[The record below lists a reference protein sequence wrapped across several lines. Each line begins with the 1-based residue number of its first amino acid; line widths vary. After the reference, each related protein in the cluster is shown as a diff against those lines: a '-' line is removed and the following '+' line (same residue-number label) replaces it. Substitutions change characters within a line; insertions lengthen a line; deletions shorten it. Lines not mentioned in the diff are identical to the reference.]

1 MALHLSPSFC
11 LFTVTII
18 FIIVHVPAS
27 VSATYAKYENCSAP
41 FHCANLENVSYPF
54 WGASRP
60 EYCGHPGYELD
71 CAGEFAEVTIL
82 KIDYKVLE
90 VNYSSRTL
98 TVAMEDYWDN
108 ICPLKLVDGSIDFS
122 LFNYTSDTEN
132 ITLYYRCPALL
143 EDISAELLPF
153 QFNCSSADKN
163 PYNFFSI
170 WDSDRVNSSMTEAIC
185 SYLSSCDT
193 KVTIS
198 VGQTTFTA
206 IERNPTLVNLME
218 ALREGFGLQWF
229 INDRLCD
236 QCQGSGGLCGYD
248 SDTRSFTCH
257 CPDKPYPEHCPSK
270 DKGEKKAKSL
280 KAVIGVAVASG
291 VVAIGLLCFCIFIV
305 LRRRK
310 SVAQYNG
317 RYLQTLPSGTSS
329 TSTSMSFSK
338 SISTY
343 PSSKSDLAKESTY
356 FGAQVFSYAEL
367 EEATNNFDSSK
378 ELGDGGFGIVYYG
391 VLKDGRSVAVKRL
404 YESTVKRV
412 EQFKNEIEILTRLRH
427 RNLVALYGCTS
438 RHSRELLLVYEY
450 IPNGTVAD
458 HLHGNRS
465 KSDSLSW
472 SIRMNIAIETAE
484 ALAFLHASDVIH
496 RDVKTNNILLDN
508 RFHVKV
514 ADFGLSRFFPT
525 NVTHVSTAPQGTP
538 GYVDPQYYQCYQLTE
553 KSDVYSFG
561 VVLIELI
568 SSLEAVDTNR
578 HRDDINLASMAI
590 NRIQNRAL
598 NELIDPYIGF
608 EQDYA
613 VRNMVTSVA
622 ELAFRC
628 LQQDREDRPS
638 MQEIL
643 QLLKEIQNQQ
653 LGAQKAEIVDFYS
666 TDDVVLLKNVPP
678 PLSSPD
684 SGGNDKWMKIRTL

>member
-1 MALHLSPSFC
+1 
-11 LFTVTII
+11 
-18 FIIVHVPAS
+18 
-27 VSATYAKYENCSAP
+27 
-41 FHCANLENVSYPF
+41 
-54 WGASRP
+54 
-60 EYCGHPGYELD
+60 
-71 CAGEFAEVTIL
+71 
-82 KIDYKVLE
+82 
-90 VNYSSRTL
+90 
-98 TVAMEDYWDN
+98 
-108 ICPLKLVDGSIDFS
+108 
-122 LFNYTSDTEN
+122 
-132 ITLYYRCPALL
+132 
-143 EDISAELLPF
+143 
-153 QFNCSSADKN
+153 
-163 PYNFFSI
+163 
-170 WDSDRVNSSMTEAIC
+170 
-185 SYLSSCDT
+185 
-193 KVTIS
+193 
-198 VGQTTFTA
+198 
-206 IERNPTLVNLME
+206 
-218 ALREGFGLQWF
+218 
-229 INDRLCD
+229 
-236 QCQGSGGLCGYD
+236 
-248 SDTRSFTCH
+248 
-257 CPDKPYPEHCPSK
+257 
-270 DKGEKKAKSL
+270 
-280 KAVIGVAVASG
+280 
-291 VVAIGLLCFCIFIV
+291 
-305 LRRRK
+305 
-310 SVAQYNG
+310 
-317 RYLQTLPSGTSS
+317 
-329 TSTSMSFSK
+329 
-338 SISTY
+338 
-343 PSSKSDLAKESTY
+343 
-356 FGAQVFSYAEL
+356 
-367 EEATNNFDSSK
+367 
-378 ELGDGGFGIVYYG
+378 
-391 VLKDGRSVAVKRL
+391 
-404 YESTVKRV
+404 
-412 EQFKNEIEILTRLRH
+412 
-427 RNLVALYGCTS
+427 
-438 RHSRELLLVYEY
+438 
-450 IPNGTVAD
+450 
-458 HLHGNRS
+458 
-465 KSDSLSW
+465 
-472 SIRMNIAIETAE
+472 MNIAIETAE

-684 SGGNDKWMKIRTL
+684 SGGNDKWVSSFSPPASY